1 MDTKNE
7 MIAPNLLDKF
17 FQNYASCFENFDGPS
32 LVTCFTSPFSIIH
45 KRGITS
51 FPSKNKALD
60 NLTSLLDL
68 YKKRNL
74 IDATFTILK
83 TTFVKEGQV
92 LVTLKWDLSN
102 GNNLICDSFKCIYH
116 LINEGEELK
125 ILLVTNFEENLD

>member
-17 FQNYASCFENFDGPS
+17 FQNYASCFENFDVSS

-51 FPSKNKALD
+51 FPSESNALN
-60 NLTSLLDL
+60 NLAPLLEL

-74 IDATFTILK
+74 IDATFTILNK
-83 TTFVKEGQV
+83 TPVKKGQI
-92 LVTLKWDLSN
+92 LVTLKWDLSD